1 MNLLARFAFCAAIAA
16 LPTFTAGMAI
26 AATPQVAPNVFD
38 QQSGTATVKSGQ
50 YFVLAL
56 PANRTTGYSWGSAS
70 FDKPGVATLVGS
82 TYHTQGSMRPGAG
95 GTQLFLLKAAAP
107 GTATLTV
114 QYSRPW
120 EKNAKPARTA
130 TLKITVNGG

>member
-1 MNLLARFAFCAAIAA
+1 MNFLARFALCSAILAFSA
-16 LPTFTAGMAI
+16 LTAGPVV

-56 PANRTTGYSWGSAS
+56 PANRTTGYSWVSAS
-70 FDKPGVATLVGS
+70 FDKPGVASVVGT
-82 TYHTQGSMRPGAG
+82 TYHAQGAMRPGAG
-95 GTQLFLLKAAAP
+95 GTQLFLLRAAAT